1 MQLVTAEV
9 VTIGDEILYGQ
20 ITDTNSQWI
29 SAELDKI
36 GVKTIRKSSI
46 GDEKS
51 EILNIL
57 KESLERADIVL
68 ITGGLGPTK
77 DDITKKTIAEYF
89 DDYLVL
95 NETALEM
102 VRAIFEK
109 FGREL
114 TELNKQQAM
123 LPSKCTFIPNEVGTA
138 PCMWFDVNG
147 KVIISMP
154 GVPFEMKHI
163 MSNEV
168 LPRIRKQFKTPAI
181 VHKIVRTVGV
191 GESFLAELIA
201 DWEDHLPAHIKL
213 AYLPSLGQV
222 KLRLTGIGNNAEK
235 LKNEIDEAF
244 EKVMPLIKANVYGED
259 DEELELSIAKL
270 LLAKKAT
277 LGTAESC
284 TGGYLAHS
292 ITANPGSSA
301 YFLGSVVS
309 YANQVKMDLLKVQNS
324 TLETVGAVSEETVRQ
339 MAEGARE
346 TLKCTYALATS
357 GIAGPDGGTPEKP
370 VGTIWLAVAGP
381 EKTICKKINSS
392 KTRLVNIQYAS
403 KVALNMLR
411 QMILNQI

>member
-89 DDYLVL
+89 DDHLVL
-95 NETALEM
+95 NATALEM

-147 KVIISMP
+147 KVLISMP

-168 LPRIRKQFKTPAI
+168 LPRIQKQFKTPAI

-201 DWEDHLPAHIKL
+201 DWEDRLPAHIKL

-309 YANQVKMDLLKVQNS
+309 YANQVKKDLLKVQNS

-346 TLKCTYALATS
+346 TLKCTYAIATS
-357 GIAGPDGGTPEKP
+357 GIAGPNGGTPEKP

-392 KTRLVNIQYAS
+392 KTRLINIQYAS